1 MLRLMLALRQ
11 QFLLPG
17 KLRLRALIEVSMTEE
32 QLDYRSKTLD
42 DVIKE
47 SEEAE
52 AESAQRD
59 SGE

>member
-1 MLRLMLALRQ
+1 MLVLRQ
-11 QFLLPG
+11 QFLLLG
-17 KLRLRALIEVSMTEE
+17 KLRLRALIEVIMTEE
-32 QLDYRSKTLD
+32 QLDYRSKTLA

-52 AESAQRD
+52 DESAQHD

>member
-1 MLRLMLALRQ
+1 MSDLRQ

-17 KLRLRALIEVSMTEE
+17 KLRLLALIEVNMTEE

-52 AESAQRD
+52 AESAQHD
-59 SGE
+59 SGK

>member
-1 MLRLMLALRQ
+1 MLRLMLVLRQ
-11 QFLLPG
+11 QFLLLG
-17 KLRLRALIEVSMTEE
+17 KLRLRALIEVIMTEE
-32 QLDYRSKTLD
+32 QLDYRSKTLA

-52 AESAQRD
+52 DESAQHD

>member
-1 MLRLMLALRQ
+1 
-11 QFLLPG
+11 
-17 KLRLRALIEVSMTEE
+17 MTEE

-47 SEEAE
+47 YKEAE
-52 AESAQRD
+52 DESSQYD

>member
-1 MLRLMLALRQ
+1 M
-11 QFLLPG
+11 
-17 KLRLRALIEVSMTEE
+17 RALIEVIMTEE
-32 QLDYRSKTLD
+32 QLDYRSKTLA

-52 AESAQRD
+52 DESAQHD

>member
-1 MLRLMLALRQ
+1 MLVLRQ
-11 QFLLPG
+11 QVLLLG
-17 KLRLRALIEVSMTEE
+17 KLRLRALIEVIMTEE
-32 QLDYRSKTLD
+32 QLDYRSKTLA

-52 AESAQRD
+52 DESAQHD

>member
-1 MLRLMLALRQ
+1 
-11 QFLLPG
+11 
-17 KLRLRALIEVSMTEE
+17 MTEE
-32 QLDYRSKTLD
+32 QLDYRSKTLT

-52 AESAQRD
+52 DESAQHD